1 MNKMKKIILFIVE
14 GLSDRDALEPILAE
28 LIDGKRVHFE
38 VLRCDALVNTEKPY
52 YKKNVKER
60 ITLILKNYLVNNRG
74 IEKKHIE
81 KVVYITDTDGCYIK
95 NNCIHYSEPDDHFR
109 YEDDGIY
116 SNQVEMVEKR
126 NEMKSHNLD
135 VLSNTSIIYD
145 LLVETYYFS
154 CNLDHVLH
162 GIRNL
167 DQSLKE
173 EYANHFS
180 DQYENKENEF
190 IDFIL
195 DKSPSNVKNYKESW
209 DYIKKDLNS
218 LSRSSNLG
226 FFFINNKDYLKNEIF
241 EKELIK
247 MC

>member
-1 MNKMKKIILFIVE
+1 
-14 GLSDRDALEPILAE
+14 
-28 LIDGKRVHFE
+28 
-38 VLRCDALVNTEKPY
+38 
-52 YKKNVKER
+52 
-60 ITLILKNYLVNNRG
+60 
-74 IEKKHIE
+74 
-81 KVVYITDTDGCYIK
+81 
-95 NNCIHYSEPDDHFR
+95 
-109 YEDDGIY
+109 
-116 SNQVEMVEKR
+116 
-126 NEMKSHNLD
+126 MKSHNLD
-135 VLSNTSIIYD
+135 VLSNTAIIYD

-154 CNLDHVLH
+154 FNLDHVLH

-180 DQYENKENEF
+180 DQYESKENEF

-247 MC
+247 MN